1 MKTNIG
7 KSFIVCLC
15 VLVASSSCF
24 QKHIRALT
32 AKVHSLFGNEPCD
45 DVSST
50 ASTWKP
56 NDNDAQPTV
65 SECNIHTDDRN
76 YLFGVDWRN
85 VSSRI
90 ANNWWII
97 AVSSLLPFFVFWR
110 IQYVMRY
117 KLHDWKKS
125 FIQKE
130 KAYTRSRRLTLPDLT
145 LAKHARRESLAEST
159 QKLTNRP
166 KKMSQ
171 CNISQFKSIRKNS
184 FERNEELLGD
194 SKRVHLIRRRH

>member
-7 KSFIVCLC
+7 KSLVVCLC
-15 VLVASSSCF
+15 VLVASNSCF
-24 QKHIRALT
+24 QKHIQTLT
-32 AKVHSLFGNEPCD
+32 AKVNRLFGNEPCD
-45 DVSST
+45 VSST
-50 ASTWKP
+50 ASAWKP
-56 NDNDAQPTV
+56 NDNDAQPVV
-65 SECNIHTDDRN
+65 SKCNNNTDDRN

-85 VSSRI
+85 MSSRI

-97 AVSSLLPFFVFWR
+97 AVSSLLPFIVFWR
-110 IQYVMRY
+110 IQYNMRHR
-117 KLHDWKKS
+117 LQDWKKS

-130 KAYTRSRRLTLPDLT
+130 KAYNRSRRLTLPDLT

-166 KKMSQ
+166 RKMSQ
-171 CNISQFKSIRKNS
+171 CNISQFKSMRKNS

-194 SKRVHLIRRRH
+194 SKRVHIIRRRH